1 MAALQQTVR
10 KFFPFITQKQKTK
23 QIQRT
28 EVTLCPSDTIANC
41 GYLLA
46 ASTVQHCNPT
56 KPTYVHAAHRHSNL
70 KSGRKEGG
78 RGSMASSK

>member
-46 ASTVQHCNPT
+46 ASTDSIHDTLSSCFVSKISVLLYSCQRVP
-56 KPTYVHAAHRHSNL
+56 KLKHRTTL
-70 KSGRKEGG
+70 
-78 RGSMASSK
+78 